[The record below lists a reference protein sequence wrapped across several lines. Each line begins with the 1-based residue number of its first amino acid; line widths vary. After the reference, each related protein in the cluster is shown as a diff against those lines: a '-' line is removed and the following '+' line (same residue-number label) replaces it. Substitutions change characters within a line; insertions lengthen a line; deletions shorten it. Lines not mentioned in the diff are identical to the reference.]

1 MLNRIVLMSFKK
13 DMSESQIDS
22 IVKDLKEAVGAIP
35 EVKSFSCG
43 TDCSQEGL
51 ARELTHALVLSFD
64 SLEARQNY
72 FKHPEYKAIEGKLGA
87 ALESALTFDY
97 VF

>member
-13 DMSESQIDS
+13 DLSQTQVDAILQDLTEVMES
-22 IVKDLKEAVGAIP
+22 IP
-35 EVKSFSCG
+35 EVRSFSCG
-43 TDCSQEGL
+43 KDCSQDGL
-51 ARELTHALVLSFD
+51 ARELTHALVLHFD
-64 SLEARQNY
+64 SADARQNY
-72 FKHPEYKAIEGKLGA
+72 FKHPNYKGIEKRLGD